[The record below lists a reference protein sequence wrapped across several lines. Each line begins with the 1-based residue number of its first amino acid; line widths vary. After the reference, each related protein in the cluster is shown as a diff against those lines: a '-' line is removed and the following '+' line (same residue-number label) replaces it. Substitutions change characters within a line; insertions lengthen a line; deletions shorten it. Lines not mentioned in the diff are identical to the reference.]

1 MANPV
6 PRYRSLNERI
16 SFLDCFLFKP
26 GMRKLLL
33 FSVLIITLFHVK
45 AQELPL
51 KKEPVFQAGEV
62 LEYKLR
68 YGFITA
74 AEATIKVLNS
84 DLKFDNKPTWNLVVD
99 AKTSGTFD
107 VFYKIRDH
115 YDSYIDKT
123 DLTPYFY
130 QENVRE
136 ASYKR
141 QDKARFYQDTK
152 KVVSN
157 KGTFTTPT
165 DQTFDLVSAYYFS
178 RSLDISKMVI
188 GDQFRLNYFLGKE
201 IHQLQIKYVGKEI
214 VKSKLGNIRCLKFSP
229 SIEPGRIFRKDSSLY
244 LWITD
249 DGNRV
254 PVKAQVEIIVGAV
267 TMEIKSAKG
276 LKYALAKEKEEK

>member
-1 MANPV
+1 MRN
-6 PRYRSLNERI
+6 LI
-16 SFLDCFLFKP
+16 LLTLF
-26 GMRKLLL
+26 
-33 FSVLIITLFHVK
+33 LIIPLVHAE

-62 LEYKLR
+62 LQYKLR
-68 YGFITA
+68 YGIITA

-84 DLKFDNKPTWNLVVD
+84 DLKFDNKPVYNLVVD

-107 VFYKIRDH
+107 IFYKIRDH
-115 YDSYIDKT
+115 YDSYIDKEA
-123 DLTPYFY
+123 LTPYFY
-130 QENVRE
+130 QENIRE
-136 ASYKR
+136 ASYRR
-141 QDKARFYQDTK
+141 QDKARFTQESK

-157 KGTFTTPT
+157 RGTFTTPT
-165 DQTFDLVSAYYFS
+165 EQTFDLVSAYYFA
-178 RSLDISKMVI
+178 RSLDISKLKI
-188 GDQFRLNYFLGKE
+188 GEMFKLNYFLGEK
-201 IHQLQIKYVGKEI
+201 IQQLEIKYVGKEV

-267 TMEIKSAKG
+267 TMEIKSAEG
-276 LKYALAKEKEEK
+276 LKYPLAKEN